1 MGSPLTERGEGGE
14 VQLLI
19 YHVEIF
25 FESKSKFQDIVLGVA
40 ERQREAT
47 NGDGKMQRKSLEK

>member
-1 MGSPLTERGEGGE
+1 MREGGGG
-14 VQLLI
+14 QLLI